1 MTRPHIA
8 LTGALFALLALPAAS
23 ADAVWSE
30 KEQVKSFTS
39 ERALKVAVEDT
50 GTIDLGIATGGGG
63 LGPGPGSGS
72 FYVSRT
78 LAASGW
84 SGTGVTITKITAAPP
99 TGVWALSS
107 SGAALVTWSQGSPAK
122 TFAAFKPAGGAWG
135 ATTLLDSTAS
145 TTFDAPIPV
154 IDEKGDAAVV
164 WARKSEGAT
173 HVLNAPNQ
181 VVVSVPGPGGAWPLE
196 PTKLADITTPEPQ
209 IPSSP
214 PGSGYKY
221 SGCPTD
227 LRAAILSDGTPV
239 AAWSDDYGSWK
250 QTGALDPEFEIALCG
265 VRASSGSGTVDITPR
280 PAVGRLAAPAGG
292 MPSWR
297 LLELASS
304 PTDSKS
310 AIELRG
316 LESSIVTGGS
326 CTETN
331 ACVNQQR
338 ETQMRLGTGS
348 AFGSANSLGMSVGA
362 FFALRNGR
370 IAVAADGS
378 TMVLS
383 AGVGATFPNLTAL
396 PLDPTTIAAAAALND
411 AGAAHL
417 AVVPDQISAFGLYM
431 FDAPAAGAFGSPQQ
445 LDTSGGVRLTPSIAT
460 DCTGKAVVAWA
471 RTSPAGQLYTSMLDG
486 LPSACE
492 SGPGPGPGPGPGGGS
507 STPPTT
513 GTGTGTTIV
522 STPPPSP
529 ATLAALASPKLD
541 PNGSKV
547 RFEIV
552 CAPVTVN
559 ACGGKVVITQSNGGK
574 ARVAAK
580 KATVLGSVSF
590 SGLAPGASRRLKV
603 PLVKSAK
610 QALQAGKTIKAVI
623 TATVHDGNGLS
634 RVTSKAAT
642 LRLPAR

>member
-1 MTRPHIA
+1 
-8 LTGALFALLALPAAS
+8 LVLLALPAAG
-23 ADAVWSE
+23 ADAAWSE
-30 KEQVKSFTS
+30 KEQVKSFTT
-39 ERALKVAVEDT
+39 ERALKVAVENT
-50 GTIDLGIATGGGG
+50 GTIDLGISTGGGG
-63 LGPGPGSGS
+63 LGPGPSSGS
-72 FYVSRT
+72 FHVSRT

-84 SGTGVTITKITAAPP
+84 SGTGVTITKITGAPP
-99 TGVWALSS
+99 TGVWALSN

-135 ATTLLDSTAS
+135 AATLLDSTAS
-145 TTFDAPIPV
+145 TTFDAPIPL

-181 VVVSVPGPGGAWPLE
+181 VVVSVPGPGGAWPLA

-221 SGCPTD
+221 AGCPTD
-227 LRAAILSDGTPV
+227 LRAAILPDGTPV

-250 QTGALDPEFEIALCG
+250 QTGGANPEFEIALCG
-265 VRASSGSGTVDITPR
+265 VRATSGGGTVDVTPR
-280 PAVGRLAAPAGG
+280 PAVGRLAAPGAG

-310 AIELRG
+310 AIALRG
-316 LESSIVTGGS
+316 LESSVVIGGS

-331 ACVNQQR
+331 ACANQQR
-338 ETQMRLGTGS
+338 ETQIPFGTGA
-348 AFGSANSLGMSVGA
+348 AFGSANPLGIGVA
-362 FFALRNGR
+362 PFFALRNGR
-370 IAVAADGS
+370 IAVAVDGS
-378 TMVLS
+378 TMALS
-383 AGVGATFPNLTAL
+383 AGVGATFPSLTAM
-396 PLDPTTIAAAAALND
+396 PLDLPTIAAAAALNE
-411 AGAAHL
+411 AGVAHV
-417 AVVPDQISAFGLYM
+417 AVVPDQISALGLYM
-431 FDAPAAGAFGSPQQ
+431 FDAPAAGAFASPQQ
-445 LDTSGGVRLTPSIAT
+445 LDTSSGVRLTPSIAT

-471 RTSPAGQLYTSMLDG
+471 RTSPAGQLFTSMLDG
-486 LPSACE
+486 PPSACE
-492 SGPGPGPGPGPGGGS
+492 SEPGPGPGPGPSPGGGGS
-507 STPPTT
+507 NPPA
-513 GTGTGTTIV
+513 TGTGTTIV

-559 ACGGKVVITQSNGGK
+559 ACDGKVVIRKSADGK
-574 ARVAAK
+574 ARISAK
-580 KATVLGSVSF
+580 QGVVLGTAAF
-590 SGLAPGASRRLKV
+590 LGLKPGKSRKLEV

-610 QALQAGKTIKAVI
+610 QALKAGKSLKVVI
-623 TATVHDGNGLS
+623 TATVHDGSGLV
-634 RVTSKAAT
+634 RETTKTTT
-642 LRLPAR
+642 LRLPARSR